1 MNISEKLSKVN
12 DSFEVSKVDNGYIVE
27 IRGRTHDDDW
37 DGVKIYATTLAAV
50 ENLLDEWN
58 GMETD

>member
-12 DSFEVSKVDNGYIVE
+12 DSLEVSKVDNGYIVE